1 VESFYQLDWEETEI
15 DPVGSYFSTTDYVGP
30 GAYRAVV
37 PVSDA
42 VTDEGF
48 GFGPLTP
55 AINADL
61 GGFQV
66 PHPQLGL
73 VPMPQEP
80 MLTFDTKF
88 LNLGRGS
95 DRAPDD
101 AGQWG
106 FALRYLAEQLN
117 QTEFGLYFLNHHSRL
132 PIVSANGSSSD
143 GVRAGLFAAQAVSA
157 PDSNTV
163 GALTGLIAPQV
174 NQAATPR
181 VTQAVTQAFTQ
192 RITDAVAAMVPPGTP
207 NREAIIEQQI
217 ADRLAMPATQ
227 QQIQAEVGMQV
238 RQLIEG
244 EVGARVAETASALAI
259 DRYVR
264 RGGGEYFIE
273 YPEDNRILG
282 LSFNTVLGASGW
294 ALQGEYSFHPDAPLQ
309 RAEFDLFA
317 EGLAPVLRTLDS
329 RRPDYIAPQDIP
341 GYLATYQP
349 QKVQGYIERDV
360 TQIQATATKVFGPVF
375 GSGGGAFV
383 TEVALM
389 HVHGMPDQNEMRL
402 ESPAGGGCD
411 PATDDESADYDACAD
426 ATSWGYRMA
435 ARLDYNNAI
444 GSMNLFPYAQFL
456 HDVNGNS
463 PSPSGPFV
471 EGRTALT
478 IGLSAD
484 YLSRWQANLGY
495 TRYAGDGNELS
506 DRDFISASVKYSF

>member
-1 VESFYQLDWEETEI
+1 MLSF
-15 DPVGSYFSTTDYVGP
+15 DP
-30 GAYRAVV
+30 
-37 PVSDA
+37 
-42 VTDEGF
+42 
-48 GFGPLTP
+48 
-55 AINADL
+55 
-61 GGFQV
+61 Q
-66 PHPQLGL
+66 
-73 VPMPQEP
+73 
-80 MLTFDTKF
+80 F

-106 FALRYLAEQLN
+106 FALRYFAEQLN

-132 PIVSANGSSSD
+132 PIVSANGSSSA
-143 GVRAGLFAAQAVSA
+143 GVQAGLFAAQAVSA
-157 PDSNTV
+157 PGSNTV

-174 NQAATPR
+174 NQAARDPSRLLKQLLKHSPSGFPTPL
-181 VTQAVTQAFTQ
+181 
-192 RITDAVAAMVPPGTP
+192 PPWFLPERPIGRQSSSSRSP
-207 NREAIIEQQI
+207 IGWQCPPRSSKS
-217 ADRLAMPATQ
+217 R
-227 QQIQAEVGMQV
+227 AEVGTQV
-238 RQLIEG
+238 RQLIED

-273 YPEDNRILG
+273 YPEDNRLLG

-329 RRPDYIAPQDIP
+329 RRPDYIAPQDVP

-375 GSGGGAFV
+375 GSDGGAFV

-411 PATDDESADYDACAD
+411 PATDDEPADYDACAD

-444 GSMNLFPYAQFL
+444 GAVNLFPYLQFG
-456 HDVNGNS
+456 HDVSGNS
-463 PSPSGPFV
+463 PAPADRSCRAGP
-471 EGRTALT
+471 R
-478 IGLSAD
+478 
-484 YLSRWQANLGY
+484 
-495 TRYAGDGNELS
+495 
-506 DRDFISASVKYSF
+506 